1 MNFHKPNLKLNFK
14 TNLVG
19 KIILGVIGIYVLY
32 VLAIGLISSTC
43 PEHYTAP
50 DLGDNATDKDKA
62 MIMADAVTHS
72 LDTELDSVFGW
83 IPNDLLFVPKIL
95 DNITSYQKGVI
106 YATRPASDI
115 VAKTVSRYGKMTL
128 WILVLWMRLHVTL
141 YTQVKYGDS
150 GLYTMQRENTRKV
163 SATGSLG
170 LPL

>member
-14 TNLVG
+14 INLVG

-83 IPNDLLFVPKIL
+83 IPDDLLSTSWSRPVPP
-95 DNITSYQKGVI
+95 DHSDDVPDYN
-106 YATRPASDI
+106 APAS
-115 VAKTVSRYGKMTL
+115 VRRA
-128 WILVLWMRLHVTL
+128 
-141 YTQVKYGDS
+141 
-150 GLYTMQRENTRKV
+150 
-163 SATGSLG
+163 
-170 LPL
+170 